1 MWFQWNEQRDYLN
14 LTWRCGPVLATLF
27 VATNMLVQ
35 IVGCFM
41 VLLRKYVQVAVGM
54 LFAIIVIQT
63 AVYTVLWDA
72 KFFLRNIALCGGLLL
87 LLAEISGEVKT
98 MFAGVPTG
106 DTNRKQSY
114 MQLVGRVLVVF
125 MFMTLFS
132 FEFSVLRLVELVVGT
147 VLMVSMVIGF
157 KTKLAALVLVAWL
170 TILNF
175 VLNSFWMVPY
185 NRIMRDFLKYDFF
198 QTLSVIGGLLLVVA
212 LGPGGVSYDAHKK
225 KF

>member
-1 MWFQWNEQRDYLN
+1 MYVCVRCDYVTQLCMCAYMCS
-14 LTWRCGPVLATLF
+14 LFTIVVLAVFLKGF
-27 VATNMLVQ
+27 CSPRL
-35 IVGCFM
+35 
-41 VLLRKYVQVAVGM
+41 
-54 LFAIIVIQT
+54 AISC
-63 AVYTVLWDA
+63 
-72 KFFLRNIALCGGLLL
+72 RNIALCGGLLL

-147 VLMVSMVIGF
+147 VFMVSMVIGF

-170 TILNF
+170 MTLNLL
-175 VLNSFWMVPY
+175 LNAFWMVPSNHY
-185 NRIMRDFLKYDFF
+185 MREFMKYDFF

-212 LGPGGVSYDAHKK
+212 LGPGGVSLDAHRKK
-225 KF
+225 W